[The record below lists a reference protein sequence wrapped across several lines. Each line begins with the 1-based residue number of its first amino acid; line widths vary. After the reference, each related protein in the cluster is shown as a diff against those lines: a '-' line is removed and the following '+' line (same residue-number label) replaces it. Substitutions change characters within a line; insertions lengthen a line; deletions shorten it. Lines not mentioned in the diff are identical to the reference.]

1 MRLSDI
7 ERVKHQ
13 DSIRPGDFVEVVK
26 GPGKGLKG
34 KVVKSLKGTYHSP
47 FPEAYKVVR
56 VALSDGSRE
65 ELYAENL
72 RKL

>member
-1 MRLSDI
+1 MRFNDI

-13 DSIRPGDFVEVVK
+13 DSILPGDLVQVVSGNK
-26 GPGKGLKG
+26 KGLKG
-34 KVVKSLKGTYHSP
+34 RVVKSLKGTYHSP

-56 VALSDGSRE
+56 VALSDGTRA
-65 ELYAENL
+65 ELYADAL